1 MARVKNQKMPLTPK
15 ITFIGGK
22 WYNELGKE
30 VPKPQPKPA
39 PGYESQG
46 TAYDPLARG
55 YELQGRKQA
64 PEQRHSI
71 HDGWPQQQEQLQ
83 RYADDELLER
93 LAGCT
98 CTKPQATGHVPGCVH
113 FADALYVCERGNR
126 EHIAA
131 LAKLAETTIAD
142 LERRRIDFAQ
152 IGAQHERTNGP
163 FTDCPDRIP
172 QNDGRRRCWTCPY
185 WTRHA
190 DETPFDH
197 QKTEAT

>member
-1 MARVKNQKMPLTPK
+1 MKKKKQKMPLTPK

-22 WYNELGKE
+22 WYNELGRE
-30 VPKPQPKPA
+30 VPKPQPKPV
-39 PGYESQG
+39 QG
-46 TAYDPLARG
+46 TGQFVVEQA
-55 YELQGRKQA
+55 QG
-64 PEQRHSI
+64 
-71 HDGWPQQQEQLQ
+71 QLQ
-83 RYADDELLER
+83 RYGDDELLER

-142 LERRRIDFAQ
+142 LERRRIDFAE

-163 FTDCPDRIP
+163 FTDCPERIP

-197 QKTEAT
+197 QKVGDQ